1 MAARGHFLASRGC
14 FFGSSSSSGDI
25 LSISCAIWDA
35 ALASAP
41 PECGQW
47 TMPSFQD
54 LQTWEP
60 ASHSPVPISL
70 LFPALR
76 ATPGEKG
83 LAFAW
88 HGHNLVSSPLLSKQT
103 SFIPMLKGNKWKRSP
118 SSHQAPAK
126 TCSRIRTWVLSSVC
140 RVSPCC
146 PETRQWSPDANGCCW
161 GPTVLV
167 GP

>member
-1 MAARGHFLASRGC
+1 MLPKVPSKKKKKKGKTKEFGSDRTFFSFQGLLFWFFLFFWGYSLHFLCHLGC
-14 FFGSSSSSGDI
+14 CPGLRATGVWTKDNAFLPG
-25 LSISCAIWDA
+25 
-35 ALASAP
+35 LAK
-41 PECGQW
+41 
-47 TMPSFQD
+47 MRK
-54 LQTWEP
+54 EP

-88 HGHNLVSSPLLSKQT
+88 HSHDLVSSPLLSKQI

-126 TCSRIRTWVLSSVC
+126 TCSWIRT
-140 RVSPCC
+140 
-146 PETRQWSPDANGCCW
+146 
-161 GPTVLV
+161 
-167 GP
+167 